1 MSGSTIRFMGTGTTT
16 IICLLLSACTV
27 WQQSGEVAQQRVST
41 RAELERGHDRFV
53 RAIHDQDAR
62 RAAQEVNRPWLAGRA
77 QPLAREVTLPPALRA
92 NINTTLMYAD
102 GRTDLSTLAARIAR
116 ATGIAVRVR
125 PDALLPADTFLPKL
139 AVQAV
144 QAASVLAQP
153 DMAEPFDDRPQ
164 PLSKLLDA
172 IAARQSVH
180 WAYRDSVIEF
190 YRTETRIFDVRSLTQ
205 SASAQIKLGR
215 TASGAA
221 GGFENTSGT
230 SLESEAH
237 DTLSAVLAKV
247 EILLTRA
254 GLALAQPGASA
265 SIVVTDTPEA
275 LARVAAYIERENRAL
290 TRRVRLMFE
299 EITLVHQDTST
310 VGLDWNLLY
319 GSARSAVAAIASGS
333 NAGPVASLAGSI
345 TDGPFEGSRAL
356 LSALS
361 EIGTVVRHT
370 QVPVLTLNRRPVTHA
385 VRTTFT
391 YIDQVQST
399 SVGTVND
406 EGVQGALPSVS
417 INQKE
422 ETVGVFLTLVPDVQE
437 DGQILLS
444 VAYDSTVAQPL
455 KTVSF
460 GRGDNQVQ
468 IQQITIDGNGTVQQ
482 IELRPGQPMVIS
494 GFDRSRHEH
503 DRRRPDRDAPLL
515 FGGSERATQERTS
528 TLVVLS
534 AYAEEGF

>member
-1 MSGSTIRFMGTGTTT
+1 VSRGYGSTANGVVCLA
-16 IICLLLSACTV
+16 CLLLSGCSV
-27 WQQSGEVAQQRVST
+27 WQQVADVARQRESV
-41 RAELERGHDRFV
+41 RVELDRRQGGFIK
-53 RAIHDQDAR
+53 AIQDKDAR
-62 RAAQEVNRPWLAGRA
+62 QAAQDVDRPWLAGRA

-92 NINTTLMYAD
+92 NVDTTLMYAD
-102 GRTDLSTLAARIAR
+102 GRADLPTLAARIAR

-125 PDALLPADTFLPKL
+125 PDALLPPDTFLPRL
-139 AVQAV
+139 AV
-144 QAASVLAQP
+144 QAASPPAPFGV
-153 DMAEPFDDRPQ
+153 DEPFNDGPQ
-164 PLSKLLDA
+164 PLARLLDA
-172 IAARQSVH
+172 MAARHGVH
-180 WAYRDSVIEF
+180 WAYRDRDGVIEF

-205 SASAQIKLGR
+205 SASTQAKLGR
-215 TASGAA
+215 TASGEA
-221 GGFENTSGT
+221 GGFENSTGT
-230 SLESEAH
+230 TLESGAH

-247 EILLTRA
+247 EVLLTRA
-254 GLALAQPGASA
+254 GVAMAQTGASA

-275 LARVAAYIERENRAL
+275 LSRIADYIERENRIL

-299 EITLVHQDTST
+299 EVTLVHHDTGT

-319 GSARSAVAAIASGS
+319 GSARAAAAAIVAGGSPSSAATLAAS
-333 NAGPVASLAGSI
+333 V
-345 TDGPFEGSRAL
+345 TDGPFEGSGAL

-370 QVPVLTLNRRPVTHA
+370 RVPVLTLNRRPVTHA

-399 SVGTVND
+399 SVGTVRND
-406 EGVQGALPSVS
+406 GIQGALPSVS
-417 INQKE
+417 ISQKE
-422 ETVGVFLTLVPDVQE
+422 ETVGVFLTLVPDVQQ

-444 VAYDSTVAQPL
+444 VVYDSTIAQPL

-468 IQQITIDGNGTVQQ
+468 IQQITVDGNGTVQQ

-503 DRRRPDRDAPLL
+503 DRRRLDRDAPMLL
-515 FGGSERATQERTS
+515 GGSERAMQERTS

-534 AYAEEGF
+534 AYAEEGY

>member
-1 MSGSTIRFMGTGTTT
+1 VSRAAASVAAVLA
-16 IICLLLSACTV
+16 CLLLPGCSV
-27 WQQSGEVAQQRVST
+27 WQQVADVALQREST
-41 RAELERGHDRFV
+41 RADMDRRYDGFAK
-53 RAIHDQDAR
+53 AIHDDGAR
-62 RAAQEVNRPWLAGRA
+62 RAAQEVDRPWLAGRA

-92 NINTTLMYAD
+92 NVDTTLMYAD
-102 GRTDLSTLAARIAR
+102 GRTDLPTLAARIAR
-116 ATGIAVRVR
+116 AAGIPVRVR
-125 PDALLPADTFLPKL
+125 PDALLPADTFLPRL
-139 AVQAV
+139 AVQAALAPV
-144 QAASVLAQP
+144 QWVV
-153 DMAEPFDDRPQ
+153 DEPFDDGPQ
-164 PLSKLLDA
+164 PLARLLDA
-172 IAARQSVH
+172 MAARQGIH
-180 WAYRDSVIEF
+180 WAYRDGVIEF
-190 YRTETRIFDVRSLTQ
+190 YRTETRVFDVRSLTQ
-205 SASAQIKLGR
+205 SASAQAKLGR
-215 TASGAA
+215 TASGEA

-230 SLESEAH
+230 TLESGAH
-237 DTLSAVLAKV
+237 DTLDAVLIQV
-247 EILLTRA
+247 ETLLTRA
-254 GLALAQPGASA
+254 GVAKAQPGASA

-275 LARVAAYIERENRAL
+275 LARVAAYVERENRIL

-299 EITLVHQDTST
+299 EITLVHHDTGT

-319 GSARSAVAAIASGS
+319 DSARAAAATIASGGS
-333 NAGPVASLAGSI
+333 VSPVATLAGSVAN
-345 TDGPFEGSRAL
+345 GPFEGSRAL

-370 QVPVLTLNRRPVTHA
+370 RVPVLTLNRRPVTHA

-399 SVGTVND
+399 SVGTVSGN
-406 EGVQGALPSVS
+406 GVQGALPSVS
-417 INQKE
+417 ISQKE

-460 GRGDNQVQ
+460 GRGDNQIQ
-468 IQQITIDGNGTVQQ
+468 IQQITVDGNGTVQQ

-503 DRRRPDRDAPLL
+503 DRRRLDRDAPLL
-515 FGGSERATQERTS
+515 FGGSERAMQERTS

-534 AYAEEGF
+534 AYAEEGH